1 MTNVLICCFIVA
13 LLQFKYNDL
22 LEFFILYSCSAV
34 PFEAAALIGPAR
46 VRMTR
51 QCVSDPELGLSLS
64 QSAKP
69 PFSDVPDILSYT
81 AIHYLCRYAL
91 SA

>member
-51 QCVSDPELGLSLS
+51 QCTRFGPRIRAQPESVS
-64 QSAKP
+64 QA
-69 PFSDVPDILSYT
+69 
-81 AIHYLCRYAL
+81 AI
-91 SA
+91 